1 MVTSTTESRIA
12 QVASQQQ
19 APLTMLRNYR
29 VELAQ
34 ELLDEQGQVI
44 DWLIGFAFDD
54 LGTHVLDLR
63 VVPSQEIR
71 PATRDQLLAG
81 TSA

>member
-1 MVTSTTESRIA
+1 
-12 QVASQQQ
+12 
-19 APLTMLRNYR
+19 MLRNYR

-44 DWLIGFAFDD
+44 DWLIGFAFDHF
-54 LGTHVLDLR
+54 GTHVLNLR